1 MRSLLARLAVLG
13 AFAVTMAGCSNGN
26 ASSLPFAGPPNNAGG
41 VPGTVQAGSN
51 GTALIRFVQGS
62 PTSGT
67 GGTGS
72 VDVCIDNLPFGITA
86 PTVQYGR
93 ASSTLYGIAG
103 GVTHTISVFPSLV
116 APPPGTPATPPG
128 SQCST
133 APGPY
138 FGAAPIA
145 IATLSV
151 GNNVRWTVV
160 LGGTGATLGLYI
172 FNEPTFSAA
181 PAGAAAI
188 SHNAAPAFSTG
199 KPNGVGFGICTTTVA
214 PCAVPVG
221 LTGAQGVAKANPSSP
236 TASVVNSPVTSG
248 LNSIPAGFY
257 DGIGV
262 PAGTPVP
269 ITSIPAPSEVAGQPY
284 VIQLYAIDG
293 PAGGLNLV
301 GVLEQTLGFGF

>member
-1 MRSLLARLAVLG
+1 VLG
-13 AFAVTMAGCSNGN
+13 AFAVTMAGCGNGTAN
-26 ASSLPFAGPPNNAGG
+26 SLPFAGPPNNAGG
-41 VPGTVQAGSN
+41 VPGTVQSGSN

-67 GGTGS
+67 GGSGS

-93 ASSTLYGIAG
+93 ASSSLYGIAG
-103 GVTHTISVFPSLV
+103 GITHTISVYPSLV
-116 APPPGTPATPPG
+116 APPPGTPVSVPG
-128 SQCST
+128 SECST

-145 IATLSV
+145 ISTLSV
-151 GNNVRWTVV
+151 GNNVRWTII

-172 FNEPTFSAA
+172 YSEPTFSAA

-188 SHNAAPAFSTG
+188 SHNVAPTFSTG
-199 KPNGVGFGICTTTVA
+199 KPNGVGFGICTTTVT
-214 PCAVPVG
+214 PCTVPTA
-221 LTGAQGVAKANPSSP
+221 LTGAQGVAKANPSSAI
-236 TASVVNSPVTSG
+236 ASVVNLPVTSG

-257 DGIGV
+257 DGTGV
-262 PAGTPVP
+262 AAGTPVP
-269 ITSIPAPSEVAGQPY
+269 ITSVAAPAEIAGQPY
-284 VIQLYAIDG
+284 IMELYAIDG

-301 GVLEQTLGFGF
+301 VVPEQTLGFGF